1 MLLPKSSS
9 KRRSARPAEKKGVS
23 IKNQLIS
30 LIISAVILA
39 IFFAALHGYR
49 NSLKQLENVF
59 DQELISIANVV
70 LNVALSTEN
79 IPTQIPS
86 SIVFQVIQNGN
97 IISTSEH
104 APSDSINGAT
114 NGFHV
119 TTFFGQRWRTYTTKR
134 DGLTIVVAQPVSAR
148 SESAEDILF
157 VTIVPFIVVV
167 PIIGLLIYYIIHTT
181 LGGLTNLSKQLKI
194 RNPQDLSEVDIGT
207 LPTELSPVVDRLN
220 SLLKRLSLAFEREKQ
235 LSANAAHELRTP
247 ISVLTL
253 TAHNIEREFS
263 NGTLQKDLL
272 EELNLNIKRQAH
284 VIEQIIALYRFNPEQ
299 FSQSLKPIELIEVL
313 QEIISNNFEQID
325 ANRQIIELE
334 GDAAPV
340 QGDYFALYTLF
351 ENIITNSIK
360 YGGHGAH
367 ILITVKA
374 LTAHAEVTI
383 EDSGMGIKDKEIQRV
398 FERFYRA
405 KNNTAQIK
413 GSGLGMSIAKHI
425 TDLHGG
431 TISCERSPLG
441 GLRTGVF
448 LPCTG
453 N

>member
-1 MLLPKSSS
+1 MSLPKSSVKTS
-9 KRRSARPAEKKGVS
+9 TPQSEKKSVS
-23 IKNQLIS
+23 IKKQLIS
-30 LIISAVILA
+30 LIISSVVLA

-59 DQELISIANVV
+59 DQELVSVANVV

-86 SIVFQVIQNGN
+86 SIVFQVIRNGN
-97 IISTSEH
+97 IISASEH
-104 APSDSINGAT
+104 APSELINGVSDD
-114 NGFHV
+114 FHV
-119 TTFFGQRWRTYTTKR
+119 TTFFGQRWRTYTTKG
-134 DGLTIVVAQPVSAR
+134 DGLTVVVAQPISAR

-157 VTIVPFIVVV
+157 VTIVPMIVVV
-167 PIIGLLIYYIIHTT
+167 PIIGLLIYYIIHTS
-181 LGGLTNLSKQLKI
+181 LGGLITLSRQLKI
-194 RNPQDLSEVDIGT
+194 RNPQDLSEVEIGT
-207 LPTELSPVVDRLN
+207 VPTELSPVVDRLN
-220 SLLKRLSLAFEREKQ
+220 SLLNRLSLAFEREKQ

-263 NGTLQKDLL
+263 NGTLKKDLL
-272 EELNLNIKRQAH
+272 DELNLNIKRQAH

-299 FSQSLKPIELIEVL
+299 FSQSLKPVDIIEVL

-325 ANRQIIELE
+325 ANRQTIELE
-334 GDAAPV
+334 GDAKPV

-360 YGGHGAH
+360 YSGNGSQ
-367 ILITVKA
+367 IFITIKA
-374 LTAHAEVTI
+374 LSAHVEITL
-383 EDSGMGIKDKEIQRV
+383 EDSGMGIKDDEIQRV

-405 KNNTAQIK
+405 HNNTAQIK

-425 TDLHGG
+425 VDLHGG
-431 TISCERSPLG
+431 SISCERSSLG
-441 GLRTGVF
+441 GLKTCVF
-448 LPCTG
+448 LPYTG